1 MNFELSEDQVAFSDM
16 ARTFA
21 QNELEPHAA
30 EWDAESFFPVDVIR
44 KAGELGFCSL
54 YAPESVGGLG
64 LSRLDAS
71 IIFEQ
76 LSMGCTSTTAY
87 LTIHNMV
94 TWMLADFGTPDAV
107 AHAGSMSDA

>member
-1 MNFELSEDQVAFSDM
+1 MGRRIFFS
-16 ARTFA
+16 
-21 QNELEPHAA
+21 
-30 EWDAESFFPVDVIR
+30 PVDVIR

-94 TWMLADFGTPDAV
+94 TWMLADFGKREAV
-107 AHAGSMSDA
+107 AQWGRKAGDG

>member
-16 ARTFA
+16 ARAFA
-21 QNELEPHAA
+21 QNELEPRAA

-76 LSMGCTSTTAY
+76 LSNRRYRKYPKILSNSSWELPTTR
-87 LTIHNMV
+87 LNISLFIKSRLV
-94 TWMLADFGTPDAV
+94 FF
-107 AHAGSMSDA
+107 